1 MILSS
6 NDDSKYTGSVERFGG
21 SCSFVCCV
29 HDGMHAGN
37 ADVPFELHRQPSCL
51 CRFLNSSARNRTSP
65 FPFSCHAPHSSR
77 RSVCVR
83 G

>member
-1 MILSS
+1 MIPSIPVVL
-6 NDDSKYTGSVERFGG
+6 KGLV
-21 SCSFVCCV
+21 VPVLLCV
-29 HDGMHAGN
+29 AYMMDGMHAGN